1 MEPADYISK
10 IKRPPDWGIIFK
22 RDTLSESST
31 EDNDC
36 SADYSLLGD
45 FDSLRM
51 NDHCKSLLDDSQLA
65 SVELAL
71 RNKVV
76 LIQVGI
82 NIS

>member
-10 IKRPPDWGIIFK
+10 IKHPPDWGIIFQ
-22 RDTLSESST
+22 RDTLPESSM
-31 EDNDC
+31 EENC
-36 SADYSLLGD
+36 SAEYSLLDD

-65 SVELAL
+65 SIELAL